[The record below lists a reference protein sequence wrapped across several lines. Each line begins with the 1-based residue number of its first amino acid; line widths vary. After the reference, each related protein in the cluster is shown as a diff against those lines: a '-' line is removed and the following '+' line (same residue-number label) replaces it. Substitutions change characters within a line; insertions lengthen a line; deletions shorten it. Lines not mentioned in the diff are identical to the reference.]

1 MKRIRSWTRR
11 HPHLTTGFLA
21 CAASSATI
29 VGIHKALSST
39 GFKERGVQPSNAC
52 LTVFLQVHEVTNLLL
67 RITCVEVAVTYRKS
81 GTWQHFLDSSKC
93 RCWRE
98 RRATRVR
105 YTCSR
110 CSSDH
115 DRLETQNEH
124 HSSNQTLERETL
136 KQVPISCRRFAR
148 RLLSSP
154 F

>member
-1 MKRIRSWTRR
+1 MDTK
-11 HPHLTTGFLA
+11 
-21 CAASSATI
+21 ASTSDDR
-29 VGIHKALSST
+29 LSSLCCKLSYHSRYT
-39 GFKERGVQPSNAC
+39 QSPQLRRLQRETPGRYG
-52 LTVFLQVHEVTNLLL
+52 LTVVLQVPEVANPLL